1 MSWQPGSES
10 IAYQLGALISVTQDA
25 AGGTPPDRSKSGE
38 NESSKG
44 GAPDLSAGEAPARP
58 APPIAPQAVPNAVL
72 ESIRAEKAKLKAGS
86 AEGTPKTMLDPQ
98 AVREA
103 LARATKEKEIRIT
116 AEIKA
121 KANEPQ
127 KPFQPIENYKT
138 ATACVAVWDGTDSKD
153 RCRYCPTCKL
163 QVYDFSG
170 LELPEAEELIL
181 KREDRKNATLYKR
194 ADGKFLTADCPVGVK
209 AKQDRLMAII
219 GGTVLAVGLLLLLMM
234 LPKPAP
240 REATQPS
247 EGLDS
252 GGTASRF
259 SGRTAGG
266 NTPTGRQAVQMPAQ
280 RSVPVRNADG
290 GFTWSSYVNQAKS
303 TNTPKASEGLTPLT
317 PTPAS
322 QTATQLPKDA
332 PQPASPL
339 PAQPAAPPGQPATS
353 APAASSPESNS
364 SNGLDGSD
372 ASSQS
377 KGVTYFGR

>member
-1 MSWQPGSES
+1 MLWQPGSES
-10 IAYQLGALISVTQDA
+10 IVYQLGALISVTQDA
-25 AGGTPPDRSKSGE
+25 AGGTPPDRSKSSE
-38 NESSKG
+38 NESSKV
-44 GAPDLSAGEAPARP
+44 GAPDLSAGDAPQRP

-127 KPFQPIENYKT
+127 KPFQPIENYKI
-138 ATACVAVWDGTDSKD
+138 ATACAAVWDGTDSKD

-181 KREDRKNATLYKR
+181 KREDRKNATLFKR

-219 GGTVLAVGLLLLLMM
+219 GGTILAVGLLLLLMM

-247 EGLDS
+247 EVLDRA
-252 GGTASRF
+252 GTASQFPSRPT
-259 SGRTAGG
+259 GAA
-266 NTPTGRQAVQMPAQ
+266 TPAGRQAVQMPAQ

-303 TNTPKASEGLTPLT
+303 TTTPKASEGLTPLT

-322 QTATQLPKDA
+322 QPATQPLNAA
-332 PQPASPL
+332 PQTAL
-339 PAQPAAPPGQPATS
+339 PAQPAATPGQPATNTS
-353 APAASSPESNS
+353 AASSPESNS
-364 SNGLDGSD
+364 SNSLDGSD
-372 ASSQS
+372 APSQS
-377 KGVTYFGR
+377 KGVQYYGR